1 MTPNSGMQN
10 YSQTMYNGPGQ
21 PPMPSGNNNMY
32 GGNMPMNRSM
42 SNSNYM
48 YGQGNMNNQYGN
60 YNHMNSGPQG
70 QPSGPPTSAMNSM
83 APMSAGGQQPSNMQ
97 TSTPVKG
104 AHAAAQAALAAAAAS
119 GRPPPHRSN
128 MTSPH
133 RMFTPPNM
141 NHGSSFGQQMN
152 NIPNSTS
159 PLPKSQ
165 SPVPTF
171 GQSHNSMPNNGDMDS
186 NVSDSSRS
194 SQPSSHLPA
203 TSENMPPSSSHVTS
217 EKQSMQ
223 QDSNSCSS
231 TLSNSSIPV
240 AENNVDMP
248 TSAINSG
255 IIPDSN
261 SDTNM
266 SEPTLENGPR
276 SSTPDQSSQ
285 ASSSSET
292 KKPISELAGLI
303 ADDSDSNRNR
313 MVSRPS
319 EQTGFPP
326 SPKNEQPITTTA
338 TTNNTGKNLELSTWL
353 VCCCEL
359 EYLVGNFSL
368 ALTIILTCTQ

>member
-1 MTPNSGMQN
+1 MPMAPNSGMQN
-10 YSQTMYNGPGQ
+10 YSQNMYNGPGQ
-21 PPMPSGNNNMY
+21 PPMPSGNSNMY
-32 GGNMPMNRSM
+32 GGNMPINRGMN
-42 SNSNYM
+42 NSNYM
-48 YGQGNMNNQYGN
+48 YGQGNMNSQYGN

-70 QPSGPPTSAMNSM
+70 QQSGPPTSAMNSM
-83 APMSAGGQQPSNMQ
+83 GPMSGGPQPSNMQ
-97 TSTPVKG
+97 TTPVKG

-119 GRPPPHRSN
+119 GRPPHRSN

-133 RMFTPPNM
+133 RMFSPQNA

-171 GQSHNSMPNNGDMDS
+171 GQSHNSMPNNGDIDS

-203 TSENMPPSSSHVTS
+203 TSESMPSSSSH

-231 TLSNSSIPV
+231 TLSNSSLPV
-240 AENNVDMP
+240 GEHNAD

-255 IIPDSN
+255 MIPDSN

-285 ASSSSET
+285 TSSSSET

-303 ADDSDSNRNR
+303 ADDSDSGRNR

-338 TTNNTGKNLELSTWL
+338 TTNNTGNGDYHHLIPK
-353 VCCCEL
+353 
-359 EYLVGNFSL
+359 FS
-368 ALTIILTCTQ
+368 